1 MNKKNAQH
9 THHII
14 HHAEGVS
21 LIALVITIIVVIILA
36 AIAFG
41 TSTRTI
47 TNANYSDYVNSVA
60 EVRQAFHTRAI
71 TVKGMYAARGINLTD
86 AQVYDYVARGGTKES
101 DIRVRADIP
110 EYTIIEDKG
119 QLGIKMPKLR
129 IEAATGDVA
138 VAPKSETINPFE
150 SIVYAGGSKMV
161 EMKFAT
167 TKEGEIF
174 TWPPFDY
181 EEKFMIND
189 KDTATSK
196 RATSITV
203 GGKTF
208 SITLDEDVKELLNE
222 GEDED
227 EDLATMK
234 QIFMGESGPNWD
246 LIDELYNQ
254 GLLNNI
260 QTIDLEL
267 GENYGIYDEYNEYN
281 GKYYLLHCRADYNET
296 EDDWI
301 TTCTGVEE
309 VTEEE
314 ATRQRIIDGELKDIN
329 VGFFVGTCLLMQGNV
344 IDNDTDV
351 LIDGLWEPYECI
363 ENTNPSYATI
373 DENGYVTINNIPGS
387 PAVDLTIRGKLSG
400 NVMVTHL
407 SGGK

>member
-9 THHII
+9 THHTI
-14 HHAEGVS
+14 HRTEGIS

-71 TVKGMYAARGINLTD
+71 TIKGMYAARGINLTD
-86 AQVYDYVARGGTKES
+86 AQVYDYVARGGKQES

-222 GEDED
+222 GENED
-227 EDLATMK
+227 ADLVYLK

-246 LIDELYNQ
+246 LIGELYSQ
-254 GLLNNI
+254 GLLSWI
-260 QTIDLEL
+260 QTIELEP
-267 GENYGIYDEYNEYN
+267 GENYAVYDEYNEYN
-281 GKYYLLHCRADYNET
+281 GKYYLLHWRCDYNET
-296 EDDWI
+296 GD
-301 TTCTGVEE
+301 TTTYTGVEE

-314 ATRQRIIDGELKDIN
+314 ATRQYIIDGDQRSADI
-329 VGFFVGTCLLMQGNV
+329 GISVGTYLLMQGNV
-344 IDNDTDV
+344 IDNDVEV
-351 LIDGLWEPYECI
+351 LILGLWEPYECV
-363 ENTNPSYATI
+363 ENTNPSFATI
-373 DENGYVTINNIPGS
+373 DENGYVTIHRDS
-387 PAVDLTIRGKLSG
+387 AKTDMTIRGKLSG
-400 NVMVTHL
+400 NEMVVKLDTT
-407 SGGK
+407 K